1 MSIMN
6 IIGFSKSRRSSILLE
21 KFIKCRDNLSKPS
34 PRLWPDDP
42 KPRTTNLDDV
52 VDINH
57 HPILQKLE
65 SLRSVNE
72 FDQVYPQI
80 LVSGLL
86 QNSLVSGRVIKKL
99 CTCFGSVS
107 TAVLVFDSV
116 IEPDAFLGNTILRCF
131 VDLKQPFGALRFY
144 YDKIVGRS
152 VLCNHYTF
160 PLMVKVCE
168 EAGLVKDAEKVHA
181 LVLKYGFGLDLFVRN
196 SLIHMYL
203 VCGRVCDAEKVFDGG
218 FMVDL
223 VSWNLMIDGY
233 VKNGRMDFA
242 REVFDEMPERDV
254 FSWNTMLCG
263 YVRVKDMEE
272 ARCLFENMP
281 APDAVSW
288 NCMIDGYAAVGDV
301 KMARE
306 FFDRMPRRNVVSW
319 NTVLA
324 LYVRMKDYTE
334 CIRLYEVM
342 IDKGDGLKPN
352 KASIM
357 SVLTACGYLGRIEL
371 GKQIHSY
378 VRSSKIRPDM
388 LLSTALLTMYAK
400 CGEMDMAR
408 EVFDGMKERSIVSWN
423 SMIIGYG
430 TQGNGEKAI
439 EMLIDLEKH
448 GNVFPNGATL
458 VCVLSACANAGMVL
472 EGWWAYDRLTRI
484 YNVEPKLEH
493 HGCLVTLLG
502 QAGLT
507 KNSEELKENSTFVLS
522 SRWTLSNPNIGEILA
537 KRLMRLQPNDIAPYV
552 LLSYIYAVD
561 GKWEEVEKVRK
572 MIDEKKLCIAAS
584 NSTCMTSVIYSMLCE
599 IGSELKIMK

>member
-1 MSIMN
+1 MN
-6 IIGFSKSRRSSILLE
+6 LGLSRRSRGSSIALE

-42 KPRTTNLDDV
+42 KPRTTHLDDL
-52 VDINH
+52 H

-65 SLRSVNE
+65 SLTSVNE
-72 FDQVYPQI
+72 FDQVYSQI

-107 TAVLVFDSV
+107 RAVSVFDSV

-131 VDLKQPFGALRFY
+131 VNLKQPFGALRFY
-144 YDKIVGRS
+144 YDKIIGRC

-160 PLMVKVCE
+160 PLMVKVCVG
-168 EAGLVKDAEKVHA
+168 AGLVKDGEKIHA
-181 LVLKYGFGLDLFVRN
+181 LVSKYGFDSDLFVRN

-203 VCGRVCDAEKVFDGG
+203 VVCGRVRDAEKVFDGG
-218 FMVDL
+218 YMVDL

-233 VKNGRMDFA
+233 VKNGRMDVA
-242 REVFDEMPERDV
+242 RELFDEMPKRDV
-254 FSWNTMLCG
+254 FSWNSMLCG
-263 YVRVKDMEE
+263 YARIQDMEG
-272 ARCLFENMP
+272 ARYLFETMP

-288 NCMIDGYAAVGDV
+288 NSMIDGYAAVGDV
-301 KMARE
+301 TMARG
-306 FFDRMPRRNVVSW
+306 FFNRMPRRNVVSW
-319 NTVLA
+319 NTILA
-324 LYVRMKDYTE
+324 LYVRIKDYTE
-334 CIRLYEVM
+334 CLRLYEVM
-342 IDKGDGLKPN
+342 VDKGDGLKPN
-352 KASIM
+352 KACFM
-357 SVLTACGYLGRIEL
+357 SALTACGYLGRIEI
-371 GKQIHSY
+371 GRQIHSY
-378 VRSSKIRPDM
+378 VTSNKIKPDV

-400 CGEMDMAR
+400 CGAMDMAR
-408 EVFDGMKERSIVSWN
+408 EVFDGMKERSVVSWN

-430 TQGNGEKAI
+430 LLGHGEKAI
-439 EMLIDLEKH
+439 EMLVDLEKH

-484 YNVEPKLEH
+484 YNVELRLEH

-502 QAGLT
+502 RAGLT
-507 KNSEELKENSTFVLS
+507 KHSEELKENSTFVLS
-522 SRWTLSNPNIGEILA
+522 SRWTLENPPDIGEILA
-537 KRLMRLQPNDIAPYV
+537 KRLMRLQPNDIGPYV

-572 MIDEKKLCIAAS
+572 MMDEKKLCIGS
-584 NSTCMTSVIYSMLCE
+584 NSSCMTSVVDSMLCE
-599 IGSELKIMK
+599 IGSESKIMK